1 MYELVQITAQYSN
14 AVLLA
19 VMPYVSDFAKNLDLP
34 IPQPVTAG
42 QVQSF
47 RCSPRSDLLG
57 GRVILTNGYEF
68 SFAYGRI
75 GLYRSPNSYYS
86 LQDPGRIPEF
96 YGRAKLSEK
105 QAVQVAREA
114 ISKLGYS
121 NAVLSA
127 GSPPEITEPPRNG
140 KNRVPRYRI
149 KWLEPAL
156 APGGRPRPSADI
168 EVDSATGRIEMLS
181 LLSTNTWGPSLTVDV
196 HPPVIG
202 QGPQTTY
209 RGGRKIMPT
218 NPAYS
223 NAFLVAILPE
233 ISEYAKKGGFPYL
246 QSPVT
251 TNQLDRQRTSFG
263 LVEGLPFAQVYLKT
277 GECFQYRHG
286 QIVGAY
292 AKDVFQRPD
301 ATQNNPDDFVGDVK
315 LSPGEATALVR
326 RTIRQLGYSEKD
338 VPFTKEPDIAK
349 PTKRGT
355 NFFARYFFHW
365 RDENEGTI
373 LIWAEVDA
381 SSKSMKGLYI
391 NTYPNKALWREPPKI
406 DGAPDEIM
414 SDEENP

>member
-19 VMPYVSDFAKNLDLP
+19 VMPYVSDFAKTLDLP
-34 IPQPVTAG
+34 IPQPITAE

-47 RCSPRSDLLG
+47 RCSPRTDLLG
-57 GRVILTNGYEF
+57 GRVMLTNGHEF
-68 SFAYGRI
+68 SFAYGRV
-75 GLYRSPNSYYS
+75 GLYRSPNSFYS

-96 YGRAKLSEK
+96 YGPVKLSEK
-105 QAVQVAREA
+105 QALQIARDA
-114 ISKLGYS
+114 ISDLGYS

-127 GSPPEITEPPRNG
+127 NGRPEITEPPRNG

-149 KWLEPAL
+149 KWFEPTP

-168 EVDSATGRIEMLS
+168 EVDSATGRIQMLS
-181 LLSTNTWGPSLTVDV
+181 LFNTNTWRPAPKVDV

-202 QGPQTTY
+202 KGPQTTY

-223 NAFLVAILPE
+223 NAFLMAIMPE
-233 ISEYAKKGGFPYL
+233 ISEYARKAGFPL
-246 QSPVT
+246 QPPVT
-251 TNQLDRQRTSFG
+251 TDQLDRQRTASG
-263 LVEGLPFAQVYLKT
+263 LVEGMPFAQVYLKT

-292 AKDVFQRPD
+292 SKDVFQRPD
-301 ATQNNPDDFVGDVK
+301 ATENSPDDFLGEVK
-315 LSPGEATALVR
+315 LSSSEATALVR
-326 RTIRQLGYSEKD
+326 RTIRQLGYSEKNM
-338 VPFTKEPDIAK
+338 PFAKEPDIAK

-381 SSKSMKGLYI
+381 SAKSMKGLYI
-391 NTYPNKALWREPPKI
+391 NTYPNKALWRDPPKI
-406 DGAPDEIM
+406 EVSPDEVM
-414 SDEENP
+414 PDENNP